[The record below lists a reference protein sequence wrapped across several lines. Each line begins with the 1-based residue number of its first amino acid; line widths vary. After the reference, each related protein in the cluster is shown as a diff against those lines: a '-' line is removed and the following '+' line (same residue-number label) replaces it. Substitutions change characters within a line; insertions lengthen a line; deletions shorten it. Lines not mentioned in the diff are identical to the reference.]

1 VVRSGL
7 AVVLVLVPGAF
18 AFAEGQAIALKAGA
32 LGLGV
37 EYTHEVGDRV
47 AIRGG
52 FNGSRLG
59 FGREESG
66 IRYDF
71 NLVWDSWSVA
81 ADFHPLKGPFRVSG
95 GVLGNR
101 NRLEGS
107 SRPTADITVGD
118 NVYTPS
124 EVGTLTGRVSF
135 RRASPFVGVGW
146 DWWRRKKFFGTSLD
160 LGVLSQGAPK
170 VSLVGSGTLLGDPQF
185 QADIETER
193 GQLADSLGR
202 LDLVPY
208 LSVGFA
214 LRF

>member
-1 VVRSGL
+1 MLPRTPQKRSQSSSR
-7 AVVLVLVPGAF
+7 APPSSR
-18 AFAEGQAIALKAGA
+18 AGRPR
-32 LGLGV
+32 
-37 EYTHEVGDRV
+37 GD
-47 AIRGG
+47 
-52 FNGSRLG
+52 LG
-59 FGREESG
+59 FGQEESG

-71 NLVWDSWSVA
+71 SLVWDSWSVA

-95 GVLGNR
+95 GLLGNH
-101 NRLEGS
+101 NRLEAS
-107 SRPTADITVGD
+107 SRPTADITVGN
-118 NVYTPS
+118 NVYTPA
-124 EVGTLTGRVSF
+124 EVGMLTGRVSF

-185 QADIETER
+185 QTDIETER
-193 GQLADSLGR
+193 GQLADALGR

-208 LSVGFA
+208 LAVGFA